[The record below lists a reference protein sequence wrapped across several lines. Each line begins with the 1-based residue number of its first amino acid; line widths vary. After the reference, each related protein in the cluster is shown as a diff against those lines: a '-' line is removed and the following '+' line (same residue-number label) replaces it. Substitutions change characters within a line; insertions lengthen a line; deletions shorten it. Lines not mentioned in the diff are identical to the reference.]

1 MLSAAKR
8 AGLTVVTVAES
19 VFAPVAELTDVML
32 PAAVGSS
39 LVFDTACAPMMLG
52 RVLLQAMCDELPESV
67 ARLEAFEQGAAARGL
82 FVG

>member
-1 MLSAAKR
+1 
-8 AGLTVVTVAES
+8 
-19 VFAPVAELTDVML
+19 ML

-52 RVLLQAMCDELPESV
+52 RVLLQAMCDELPGSV
-67 ARLEAFEQGAAARGL
+67 NRLEAFEQAAAARGL